1 VRLFEASQ
9 NELPSDITTYSIIL
23 PKESQHLDETHRE
36 GQTTSQQTYAFDEK
50 TLLLFSHEGNLICK
64 MQSSSDLLSCTLDSN
79 EFLSKSLRHYVAET
93 FLASQLHSKRVSKN
107 PFFEAISLPG
117 SMGLQRFLSLL
128 ANCNSVGTQ

>member
-50 TLLLFSHEGNLICK
+50 ILLLFSHEGNLICK

-79 EFLSKSLRHYVAET
+79 EFLSKSLRHYIVES
-93 FLASQLHSKRVSKN
+93 FLASPALTKTSKESA
-107 PFFEAISLPG
+107 F
-117 SMGLQRFLSLL
+117 
-128 ANCNSVGTQ
+128 